1 MNRSDTSKNS
11 DKQLRRSLSRFEML
25 YLSLGG
31 IIGSGWLFGS
41 LYADSVAGPASVLSW
56 VIGGILVLFIG
67 LTYAEIASSI
77 PKSGGTV
84 RYPHYSHGG
93 FVGFFMAWS
102 YLLAISA
109 EPAIESTAVVT
120 YMSLFLPSLINH
132 GYLTTEGLG
141 LAYFLMVVFFFI
153 NYMGVN
159 VLGKVS
165 HGAGWWKLIVPAITI
180 LLIIAFSFH
189 PGNFTAT
196 TFAPYGASSIL
207 IAIPTT
213 GVVFAYL
220 GFRQAIEYGGEG
232 KNPQKDIP
240 FAVIGSILISVV
252 LYTLLQVA
260 FTGGINW
267 STVKYVNSHGVPT
280 FTLAPGNWTGLAH
293 STLVSGPFYLE
304 IVNSP
309 VVGFLLTL
317 FTIWSA
323 ILIIDAIISPSGSA
337 WIYVGSGARTVYGF
351 ATSGYFP
358 PFLMK
363 IGKNKVPVLS
373 LLVSVI
379 LGGVFLLPFPA
390 WQVLVSIISSA
401 SVFTYIMGGIAL
413 ESLRRNA
420 PCLDR
425 PFKLKNSKIL
435 APLATVSA
443 GLIIYWAG
451 FSTLFYVFTAAMLG
465 LPIFYAYYAH
475 KSLRLR
481 KSTSILLSLID
492 VITIP
497 LLSLYLFSSTRG
509 LTAPNNLAF
518 IAYVT
523 SIAVLMTVNVLFS
536 LKHSKNSYRRR
547 EMLAGV
553 WLPAYLVAMYVLSY
567 FGSFGLYKVITF
579 PTDVVLAAVLTL
591 IAHYSAVSSS
601 MRTRSIDEI
610 VEASNV
616 DEA

>member
-1 MNRSDTSKNS
+1 MNSGETSTNY
-11 DKQLRRSLSRFEML
+11 DKQLKKSLSRLQML

-56 VIGGILVLFIG
+56 IIGGILVLFIG
-67 LTYAEIASSI
+67 LTYAEIASAI
-77 PKSGGTV
+77 PRSGGTV

-109 EPAIESTAVVT
+109 EPAIEATAVVT
-120 YMSLFLPSLINH
+120 YMSLFLPSLVNH
-132 GYLTTEGLG
+132 GYLTLEGLG
-141 LAYFLMVVFFFI
+141 LAYLLLAIFFLI

-159 VLGKVS
+159 ALGKVS
-165 HGAGWWKLIVPAITI
+165 HGAGWWKLIVPAITV

-189 PGNFTAT
+189 PSNFTVT
-196 TFAPYGASSIL
+196 NFAPYGASSVL

-213 GVVFAYL
+213 GVIFAYL

-240 FAVIGSILISVV
+240 FAVVGSILISVV

-267 STVKYVNSHGVPT
+267 STVKYVNSKGVPT
-280 FTLAPGNWTGLAH
+280 FTLAPGNWSGLVH

-304 IVNSP
+304 ITNSP
-309 VVGFLLTL
+309 VVGLLLTL

-351 ATSGYFP
+351 AASGYFP
-358 PFLMK
+358 PILMRL
-363 IGKNKVPVLS
+363 GKNKVPVLS
-373 LLVSVI
+373 LIVSII

-390 WQVLVSIISSA
+390 WQILVSIISSA

-425 PFKLKNSKIL
+425 PFRLKNSRIL
-435 APLATVSA
+435 APLATISA

-465 LPIFYAYYAH
+465 LPIFYVYYAH
-475 KSLRLR
+475 KSLKLR
-481 KSTSILLSLID
+481 KSTSMLLSLLDI
-492 VITIP
+492 VGIP
-497 LLSLYLFSSTRG
+497 ALSWYLFVSTNS
-509 LTAPNNLAF
+509 LTTPNNLAF
-518 IAYVT
+518 VTYILGIA
-523 SIAVLMTVNVLFS
+523 LLLLVNVTLS
-536 LKHSKNSYRRR
+536 VKHSKNSYRRR

-553 WLPAYLVAMYVLSY
+553 WLPAYLVSMYILSY
-567 FGSFGLYKVITF
+567 FGSFGLFKVITF
-579 PTDVVLAAVLTL
+579 PTDVIAAALLTLGAHYAAVT
-591 IAHYSAVSSS
+591 SS
-601 MRTRSIDEI
+601 MRTRAIDEI
-610 VEASNV
+610 IEASNV
-616 DEA
+616 EDA